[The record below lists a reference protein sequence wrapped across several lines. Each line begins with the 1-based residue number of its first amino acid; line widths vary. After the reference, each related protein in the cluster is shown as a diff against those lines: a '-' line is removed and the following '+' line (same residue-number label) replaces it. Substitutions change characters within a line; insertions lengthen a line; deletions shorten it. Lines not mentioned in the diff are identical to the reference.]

1 MISLL
6 LLLPGAAWA
15 WWGDAYKTPT
25 GLSGGWA
32 THTDCG
38 TYWYTYGRNTSCTAF
53 NRWAQ
58 FIPGFVWHG
67 KGYIHMDWVYT
78 GAYGLLG
85 QRLRYYNCG
94 NGLSGEY
101 SDVDM
106 CANTCSWKSV
116 LDGVTGNLYIW
127 NGIYIDC
134 NESWTTGCG
143 NRCGYASTSCR
154 EIHMYGDKW
163 VYLNDWIVFG
173 GYGSSSVS
181 DTANRNFPW
190 GESGLYAYPF
200 IDGSANQGK
209 LIVDSLFSG
218 KVPFRVTT
226 GDCGQGN
233 YLNFKGNA
241 SNGGNNNCD
250 NCDAYAFAWVHTS
263 GGAGPQLGVG
273 ADDGHRIWI
282 NGTMVSDNN
291 NYTGGWDS
299 YNPGAKSLATGWNRV
314 LFKVHNGGGA
324 FTGTLSFHH
333 GTAWNQMEPSVS
345 LQSDR
350 YGGFS
355 VGYEQND
362 WYPRLFCSNANG
374 VTGSPAAGLAS
385 YSNNTTVTASGTA
398 SGSFIPLWTVMLTT
412 WGYNQNSAFRFV
424 TSPGA
429 TWSDTQTGITGHVR
443 LHYMAVSKSGRHSG
457 QASGSN
463 GNWTWNNT
471 GNCYWF
477 DAYVDNLAPLN
488 PSFSSVNAI
497 SPSQINLSWSLPLD
511 RGCGGVANGA
521 DEATAANS
529 SGDNW
534 YRAGNVGVQVYRD
547 ASAIYGWGT
556 GTSKNDTGLSA
567 NTKYTYTI
575 AARDNTGETRGA
587 WHNATAAV
595 GTTSKYTLQNPA
607 TAPTFGTITANSI
620 ALVTTGPVN
629 LAADNSGVIFKR
641 NGTTDLAKAQALTT
655 TDGGLAANTQYSY
668 TARGVNGD
676 NVATAESASASAW
689 TLSVAPAAGTVTAA
703 AVTYGDEVSWTAV
716 NGFGAGKVQYYRYA
730 FDQNATKTS
739 WTDTETQWSSGV
751 LKVRP
756 TAAGTWYLHIKG
768 YNGANVGNG
777 YYNYAVTV
785 NKKALTVTGLTAQN
799 KVYDATTTAPLSGT
813 AALLGAEALGSGST
827 SDGKPYT
834 GDDVSVGGTA
844 AGTFSNKDV
853 GTGKAVTVTGCTL
866 SGAQAGNY
874 TATQPAGLTADIT
887 PKALT
892 VTGLTAQNKVYDATT
907 AASLSG
913 AAALLAA
920 EDPGTGSTSD
930 GKPYTGD
937 AVSAGGTAA
946 GTFSNKDVGTGKVVT
961 VTGCTLSGAQAG
973 NYTATQP
980 TGLTADITPKAL
992 TITGLSAVNK
1002 FYDGTTAVTLSGAAS
1017 LLAAEGPGT
1026 GTTSDGKPYTG
1037 DAVSVGGTATGEFAD
1052 RNVGTDIAVNIS
1064 GVSLS
1069 GAQSGNYTADL
1080 AVRGDILDTKTDLAT
1095 TTIVDANSANFGL
1108 TLNAGTLLANAS
1120 ESING
1125 TGTVTVNSGATLGG
1139 SGKAGTAVVNSGGTL
1154 APGAGAGVLGT
1165 LTLGAA
1171 PSLGGTVAMKIKK
1184 TSGPVYAAD
1193 KLSLSAGELSYGGTL
1208 TVTELGGGVPLAGG
1222 DVFELFDAA
1231 GGFDAD
1237 SSFSTF
1243 NLPALPT
1250 PPQGEPA
1257 VNWYTG
1263 HLTVDGTIII
1273 NRAPKGVQDHVLT
1286 RAPGTSMKINIATLR
1301 TTVMAGVE
1309 DLDSGDAASYDTL
1322 ASFTSNRGTVVTE
1335 SGGRYLYAPNHN
1347 CNDYLEYRVK
1357 DQRGGAV
1364 TAKIRILVEPY
1375 YGKVELRHDGGGT
1388 VSLLFYGIPGY
1399 DYYIQRKCT
1408 VEGTWAD
1415 LYGPLTCT
1423 AAGLVTHDD
1432 TPGGCNPAFY
1442 RLRTAGEVCQ

>member
-689 TLSVAPAAGTVTAA
+689 TLSVAPADGTVTAA

-739 WTDTETQWSSGV
+739 WTDTEPQWSSGV

-777 YYNYAVTV
+777 YYDYAVTV

-874 TATQPAGLTADIT
+874 T
-887 PKALT
+887 
-892 VTGLTAQNKVYDATT
+892 V
-907 AASLSG
+907 
-913 AAALLAA
+913 
-920 EDPGTGSTSD
+920 
-930 GKPYTGD
+930 
-937 AVSAGGTAA
+937 
-946 GTFSNKDVGTGKVVT
+946 
-961 VTGCTLSGAQAG
+961 
-973 NYTATQP
+973 TQP
-980 TGLTADITPKAL
+980 TGLTANITPKAL
-992 TITGLSAVNK
+992 TITGLSVVNK
-1002 FYDGTTAVTLSGAAS
+1002 FYDGTTAVTLNGAAS